1 MTTRL
6 VLGKLLGWIIKVL
19 KMAGRLAE
27 AVSQKNQKVRKIV
40 FLWFTLKLTLY
51 S

>member
-27 AVSQKNQKVRKIV
+27 AVSQKKSKGKKDCFFMVHTKTDII
-40 FLWFTLKLTLY
+40 
-51 S
+51 